1 MLAVL
6 GIVTMPWI
14 ASAMG
19 ADGQLLTDS
28 ILYGC
33 VVIIAIPAYILQCEF
48 QCLFATAEKP
58 KLGLYVSIMAG
69 ITNIFLD
76 ALFITVFNWGMVG
89 AALETAI
96 GQSFGGILP

>member
-1 MLAVL
+1 
-6 GIVTMPWI
+6 MPWI

-58 KLGLYVSIMAG
+58 KTWIICCNYGWNYKYCFRRI
-69 ITNIFLD
+69 IY
-76 ALFITVFNWGMVG
+76 
-89 AALETAI
+89 
-96 GQSFGGILP
+96 